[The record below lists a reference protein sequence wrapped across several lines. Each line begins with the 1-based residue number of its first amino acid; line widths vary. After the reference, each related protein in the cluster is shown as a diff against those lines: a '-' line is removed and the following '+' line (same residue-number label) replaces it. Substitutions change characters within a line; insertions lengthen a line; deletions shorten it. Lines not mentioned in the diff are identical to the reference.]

1 MKESNLHREIQIAAS
16 ARGHRLFRMNVGLAY
31 VGLVINKTAERIT
44 LSNWRPMKVGIVGMS
59 DLCGWTR
66 DGRYAAIEVKV
77 GRGKPTAEQIAF
89 IEAVRA
95 SGGIGA
101 VVWSV
106 DEAITALDG

>member
-44 LSNWRPMKVGIVGMS
+44 LSNWRPMKVGVVGMS
-59 DLCGWTR
+59 DLVGFTR
-66 DGRYAAIEVKV
+66 EGRYAALEVKI
-77 GRGKPTAEQIAF
+77 GRNKPSPEQIAF

-95 SGGIGA
+95 AGGIGA

-106 DEAITALDG
+106 DEAMTALDG